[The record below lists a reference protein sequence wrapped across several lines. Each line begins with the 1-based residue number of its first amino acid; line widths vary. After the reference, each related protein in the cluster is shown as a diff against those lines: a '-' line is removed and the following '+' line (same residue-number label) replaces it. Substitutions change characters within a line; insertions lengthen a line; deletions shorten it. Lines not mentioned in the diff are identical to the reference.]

1 MEGDLEWNK
10 TYFYYDTLARLIA
23 THRYHSDGGYTKSEA
38 LLNFN
43 GDPSLSYTRHKKSP
57 TEAEM
62 VLKDRY
68 LYDTKARLTH
78 HYHTV
83 NSLAEELLSF
93 TQYDQVG
100 RMKQKAVGGSLSA
113 PLQTLNYA
121 YHIRG
126 SLKALNDPS
135 NLGSDLFGYR
145 LYFEDPAPS
154 TGAATKYNGSI
165 SQMDWATKAQSPSVL
180 RRYSFSY
187 DGLDRLLGAYY
198 LKPGASDTATGAY
211 NELLSY
217 DKNGNIKTLSRY
229 GGKDSTPARKTDAL
243 TYTYSGGKLTKVVN
257 AISDPLGYP
266 PGGAALGYNSSGELI
281 SHPDKGLSLIEYNSM
296 GLPSSF
302 TKGALTTTYRYLADG
317 VRLEKIQGQKRSLKL
332 GDFHYETTSGGLTLQ
347 FVPTSEG
354 YYDFIKNA
362 YIYNYVD
369 HLGNIRVS
377 YYKNSAGALLV
388 LEENHYYPFG
398 QKHEG
403 YGSATTATP
412 SYQYKFGSK
421 ELQDTGFYDFGARF
435 YMPDIG
441 RWMSVDPLA
450 EEFPGWNP
458 YHYVHNNPINMVDP
472 TGMAAEHID
481 VTKNEDGTY
490 KVVGGQAN
498 TDKNIYVVDGNGKR
512 TGEVVGEMLTE
523 YSFHHEDG
531 SAVIGAN
538 INLNDQS
545 GQNFMDNEIKNIGLI
560 DYISNAKGKEPLDFK
575 HRGMPKGATPE
586 EQGQHHYRGMSF
598 NGKVASARDIG
609 NYAAG
614 YVAGKHGFD
623 WGSSRFAFDALQ
635 TKQEKGTW
643 NTVLYYQFNR
653 VREGQPTQQAERA
666 GHNTG
671 YSIFKQRQFERQWQ
685 KATTP
690 LPIGPKW

>member
-1 MEGDLEWNK
+1 
-10 TYFYYDTLARLIA
+10 
-23 THRYHSDGGYTKSEA
+23 
-38 LLNFN
+38 
-43 GDPSLSYTRHKKSP
+43 
-57 TEAEM
+57 M

-154 TGAATKYNGSI
+154 TGAAAKYNGSI

-317 VRLEKIQGQKRSLKL
+317 VRLEKIQGQKRSLRL

-441 RWMSVDPLA
+441 RWMSIDPLA
-450 EEFPGWNP
+450 EEFPEWSP
-458 YHYVHNNPINMVDP
+458 YSYGFNNPLRFTDP
-472 TGMAAEHID
+472 TGMAPEDIIIRG
-481 VTKNEDGTY
+481 KNNSSITIATDLVDISVNAGS
-490 KVVGGQAN
+490 VVGDLGGNYTLQGDDVLIAALDIVGIVDP
-498 TDKNIYVVDGNGKR
+498 TGVADIAAASLEAKNGNW
-512 TGEVVGEMLTE
+512 
-523 YSFHHEDG
+523 G
-531 SAVIGAN
+531 SALLSGMGVIPYVGDIGKVGKVGKHLKTIEKAIDGAKAVN
-538 INLNDQS
+538 GNSKASTKAQHVYEIFETGTDNVVKTGISGGKVSKADKSYRATSQVNKLNKAEGAGKYDS
-545 GQNFMDNEIKNIGLI
+545 RIVDKIPAGQGARQKALNSEA
-560 DYISNAKGKEPLDFK
+560 SNANKL
-575 HRGMPKGATPE
+575 RS
-586 EQGQHHYRGMSF
+586 QGQLKDKKYH
-598 NGKVASARDIG
+598 
-609 NYAAG
+609 
-614 YVAGKHGFD
+614 
-623 WGSSRFAFDALQ
+623 
-635 TKQEKGTW
+635 
-643 NTVLYYQFNR
+643 
-653 VREGQPTQQAERA
+653 
-666 GHNTG
+666 
-671 YSIFKQRQFERQWQ
+671 QR
-685 KATTP
+685 P
-690 LPIGPKW
+690 